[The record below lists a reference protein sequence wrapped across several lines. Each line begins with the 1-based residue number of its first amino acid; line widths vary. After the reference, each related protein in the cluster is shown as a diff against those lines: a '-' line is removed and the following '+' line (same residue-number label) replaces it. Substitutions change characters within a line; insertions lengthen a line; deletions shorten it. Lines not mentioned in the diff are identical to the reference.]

1 MDSIFMASSRKSF
14 PNRKLAK
21 QKTSRLT
28 RCAPVRCRRGF
39 SYFTHLPPSL
49 FHHPI
54 SPPTSLAILTHLA
67 TPRCNQLICTLLF
80 ATNTFFSL
88 PLSLRPSPAPDHVA
102 DLSAPKTSQ
111 KPENKKKKPKKQWKK
126 HKYQMKNKYGRRKA
140 KRSNNWFLS
149 WYLSP
154 FLCILALKNRVRI
167 KLINGKSNGC

>member
-49 FHHPI
+49 FLHPI

-80 ATNTFFSL
+80 ATNTFFF
-88 PLSLRPSPAPDHVA
+88 LSLSLSDRRRHRTTWLTSPHQKRAKNQ
-102 DLSAPKTSQ
+102 KTR
-111 KPENKKKKPKKQWKK
+111 KKPQKTI
-126 HKYQMKNKYGRRKA
+126 KNTNTK
-140 KRSNNWFLS
+140 
-149 WYLSP
+149 
-154 FLCILALKNRVRI
+154 
-167 KLINGKSNGC
+167 